1 MCSSGLLKV
10 NPNIHFIGNIE
21 GRDVFSDKA
30 DVVVCDGFAGN
41 VITKMAE
48 HFFDI
53 LNARG
58 VKDDFVNSLN
68 YEVVGGSPIVGVD
81 GNVVI
86 GHGVSSPLAIK
97 NMVLVAEK
105 MISSDMLNLL
115 KGALLKSE
123 PSS

>member
-1 MCSSGLLKV
+1 
-10 NPNIHFIGNIE
+10 
-21 GRDVFSDKA
+21 
-30 DVVVCDGFAGN
+30 
-41 VITKMAE
+41 MAE

-53 LNARG
+53 LNSRG
-58 VKDDFVNSLN
+58 VKDDFVSSLN

-105 MISSDMLNLL
+105 MIASDMLNLL
-115 KGALLKSE
+115 KGALLKSV
-123 PSS
+123 PS

>member
-1 MCSSGLLKV
+1 
-10 NPNIHFIGNIE
+10 
-21 GRDVFSDKA
+21 
-30 DVVVCDGFAGN
+30 
-41 VITKMAE
+41 MAE
-48 HFFDI
+48 QFYDI
-53 LNARG
+53 LHGRG
-58 VKDDFVNSLN
+58 VSDDFLNSLN

-105 MISSDMLNLL
+105 MITSDMLNTL
-115 KGALLKSE
+115 KGALLKSV